1 MIRLGPSV
9 LQGISSVIAISSAYP
24 LTREIRSSTIFIQQ
38 YAVSRFHLVALAI
51 ASSAVMITVQIVWIE
66 PVKLRCLTLL
76 IVSGRCLSASFRRTE
91 NQRALHPAVL
101 LRQALP
107 VGEEAEATSD
117 GDGAGASGSSDG
129 TTAGEAA
136 ADQANLGSGTDDAA
150 ADADG
155 KSALAGQAFSGLGQ
169 VLVDLSW
176 LCVTVVMVAIA
187 VGVGVYFYR
196 RQD

>member
-51 ASSAVMITVQIVWIE
+51 ASSTVMITVQIVWIE

-107 VGEEAEATSD
+107 VGEEAEAVVV
-117 GDGAGASGSSDG
+117 
-129 TTAGEAA
+129 
-136 ADQANLGSGTDDAA
+136 ADWQKRKLQLPLQL
-150 ADADG
+150 
-155 KSALAGQAFSGLGQ
+155 KEPMLKRHQMVMGL
-169 VLVDLSW
+169 VLVDLA
-176 LCVTVVMVAIA
+176 TE
-187 VGVGVYFYR
+187 
-196 RQD
+196 